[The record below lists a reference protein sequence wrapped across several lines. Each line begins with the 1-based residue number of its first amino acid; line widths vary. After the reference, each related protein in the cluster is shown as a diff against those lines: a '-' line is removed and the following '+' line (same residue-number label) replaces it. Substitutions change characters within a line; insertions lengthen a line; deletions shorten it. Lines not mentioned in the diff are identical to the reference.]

1 MNWMIFGALIITV
14 GAIAA
19 LIKRYETRLVLIA
32 AGLLMCCLSLQPMAA
47 LNQFAKSMTQS
58 SLIMAICSAL
68 GFAAVISATKCD
80 VHLVTMLTRPLKK
93 LGVAVLPACMVICGI
108 VAVAVPSGAGL
119 VAAVGPTVIPIL
131 LKAGF
136 KPATACAAVWASL
149 IPAYYNPGVSHN
161 VFLAKMA
168 GMEVMPFIELS
179 IVPILIL
186 SLISIVSV
194 TITAVVFGDYQ
205 KGVDQ
210 SLESGNEAAPQL
222 ERVNPIYA
230 VVPLLPVVLL
240 VLGNT
245 CVPGLKMGVAQAMV
259 IGAIVALAVTRTD
272 PQSASKTF
280 FNGMGKGYG
289 NILGIIIAAGVFA
302 AGLRACGVVDLFV
315 GYLTQANEIAR
326 FGALIG
332 PFLLGAITGSGDA
345 AAFAFNEAVTPHA
358 AEFGLTVPGLGMMA
372 VLSAALGRQ
381 LSPLAGGL
389 ILSTGFANGVNP
401 LEVTKRTAPAAIV
414 MLIATY
420 FLY

>member
-1 MNWMIFGALIITV
+1 MTWTV
-14 GAIAA
+14 IAA
-19 LIKRYETRLVLIA
+19 LIVTCVAVVALIKRFETRLVLIA
-32 AGLLMCCLSLQPMAA
+32 AGLAMCCLSLQPMVA

-93 LGVAVLPACMVICGI
+93 LGIVVLPACMVICGI

-168 GMEVMPFIELS
+168 GMEVMSFIELS
-179 IVPILIL
+179 IVPLLVL
-186 SLISIVSV
+186 SIVSIVSV
-194 TITAVVFGDYQ
+194 TITAVVYGDYE

-210 SLESGNEAAPQL
+210 SAVGESVAEQL
-222 ERVNPIYA
+222 EHVNPIYA

-245 CVPGLKMGVAQAMV
+245 CVPVLKMGVAQAMV
-259 IGAIVALAVTRTD
+259 IGAIVALVVTRTD

-315 GYLTQANEIAR
+315 GYLTEANEVAR
-326 FGALIG
+326 LGALIG

-358 AEFGLTVPGLGMMA
+358 TEFGLTIPGLGMLA

-401 LEVTKRTAPAAIV
+401 LEVTKRTAPAAII
-414 MLIATY
+414 MLIVTY